1 MSSRLY
7 KLVVAAVDKRVPQ
20 IARPFW
26 EYEAGPKTIFFVK
39 KNTFLNLLATFF
51 VWVQKRQKVFN
62 KSDDYV
68 VFDRESRFY
77 VLCLSMSM
85 CG

>member
-7 KLVVAAVDKRVPQ
+7 KLIIAAVDKRVPQ

-39 KNTFLNLLATFF
+39 KNIFSNLLATFF
-51 VWVQKRQKVFN
+51 CVGAEETKKFLICLVIMLR
-62 KSDDYV
+62 SI
-68 VFDRESRFY
+68 ESRI
-77 VLCLSMSM
+77 LMLSA
-85 CG
+85 